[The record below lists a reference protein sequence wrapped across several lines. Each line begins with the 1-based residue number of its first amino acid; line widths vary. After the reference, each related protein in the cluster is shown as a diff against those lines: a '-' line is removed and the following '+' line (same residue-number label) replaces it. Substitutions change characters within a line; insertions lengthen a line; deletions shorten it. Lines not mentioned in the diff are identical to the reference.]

1 MCSLEM
7 YNRPPRE
14 PVSGHGSLPLAK
26 PDHAVL
32 SLFHGFAFPE
42 LSLGSSRGAPAITPP
57 QHCSSGTPLLGQLL
71 CRIRR
76 AIALFS
82 VGKACVPSRP
92 LDPPEMFLGEFDID
106 GSNFT

>member
-7 YNRPPRE
+7 YNCPPRE
-14 PVSGHGSLPLAK
+14 TVSGRGPLPLAK
-26 PDHAVL
+26 PDHTVL
-32 SLFHGFAFPE
+32 SLFHDFAFPE

-76 AIALFS
+76 AMALFS
-82 VGKACVPSRP
+82 VGESSVPSRP
-92 LDPPEMFLGEFDID
+92 LDPPEMLLGQFNID
-106 GSNFT
+106 DSNFT